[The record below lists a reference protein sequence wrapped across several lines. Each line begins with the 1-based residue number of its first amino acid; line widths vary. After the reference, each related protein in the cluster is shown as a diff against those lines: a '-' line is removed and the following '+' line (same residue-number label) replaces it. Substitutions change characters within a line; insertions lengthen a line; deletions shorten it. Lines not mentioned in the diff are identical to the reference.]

1 MSNQI
6 LDSFSNR
13 LTSEVLRSVKKA
25 PKRTKTDKKECLSIA
40 GFDPTPVI
48 GSIQDRQRSTFS
60 GGDSWRR
67 SGATPKHCRRVTPK
81 RDRYS
86 KQ

>member
-1 MSNQI
+1 MRMTIFKQI
-6 LDSFSNR
+6 ANELNAHFM
-13 LTSEVLRSVKKA
+13 T
-25 PKRTKTDKKECLSIA
+25 
-40 GFDPTPVI
+40 I